1 MKDISNDVSDKSQLK
16 QEFRFTLYQN
26 AVHPAA
32 LLDTWDYQPYSAQ
45 LGDKSY

>member
-1 MKDISNDVSDKSQLK
+1 MKDIANDISDKSELK

-26 AVHPAA
+26 AVLPAV
-32 LLDTWDYQPYSAQ
+32 LLDTRDYQPYSAQ

>member
-1 MKDISNDVSDKSQLK
+1 MKDISNDISDKSELK

-26 AVHPAA
+26 AVLPSA
-32 LLDTWDYQPYSAQ
+32 LLDTQDYQPYSAH